1 MMPRS
6 EGARA
11 AACFGVLAT
20 ALLLGAT
27 AGAASQAGQPDYDSR
42 IGVVYYCLS
51 IANSALEP
59 GTPVTII
66 RFNSEDEN
74 QVRGDTRDRRI
85 AAKVAGN
92 AETVSDCPTWIED
105 RTLRE
110 DSAKL
115 SLYTLTPEIPGTLD
129 SFERG
134 IGIVG
139 IPPGDEK
146 SIDLDSNGVVDS
158 FSEFV
163 TFGGLVFEV
172 WGGQMWF
179 GEPIWT
185 GSWHYDHGPDGP
197 DEPEE

>member
-1 MMPRS
+1 MGRS
-6 EGARA
+6 SRIGPTVGA
-11 AACFGVLAT
+11 VV
-20 ALLLGAT
+20 LLLGVAAPAT
-27 AGAASQAGQPDYDSR
+27 SDADKASYDSR
-42 IGVVYYCLS
+42 IGVFYDDCLS
-51 IANSALEP
+51 IGSNALEP

-66 RFNSEDEN
+66 RFNHQEDEGFAS
-74 QVRGDTRDRRI
+74 GDTRERRI
-85 AAKVAGN
+85 AARVVAK
-92 AETVSDCPTWIED
+92 ADLVDDCPSWVED

-110 DSAKL
+110 NSAEL
-115 SLYTLTPEIPGTLD
+115 FLYTLSSEIPGMLD
-129 SFERG
+129 SIEWG

-146 SIDLDSNGVVDS
+146 SIDLDSNGVVDT